1 MDKQDRLITALQ
13 YIHSVNKLIIDED
26 YHGYMGNKLLM
37 VEIEL
42 QRQLQLITNERR
54 RLSSSDQQYTDDAEQ
69 QRSKLSDL
77 TSTD

>member
-13 YIHSVNKLIIDED
+13 YIHSVDKLIIDDD
-26 YHGYMGNKLLM
+26 YHNYMSNKLRM

-54 RLSSSDQQYTDDAEQ
+54 RLSSSNQQYTDDAEQ

>member
-13 YIHSVNKLIIDED
+13 YIHSVDKLIIDED

-54 RLSSSDQQYTDDAEQ
+54 RLSSSNQQYTDDAEQ

>member
-13 YIHSVNKLIIDED
+13 HIHSVDKLIIDED

-54 RLSSSDQQYTDDAEQ
+54 RLSSSNQQYIDDAEQ

>member
-13 YIHSVNKLIIDED
+13 YIHSVDKLIIDDD

-54 RLSSSDQQYTDDAEQ
+54 RLSSSNQQYTDDAEQ

>member
-13 YIHSVNKLIIDED
+13 YIHSVDKLIIDDD
-26 YHGYMGNKLLM
+26 YHSYMGNKLLM

-54 RLSSSDQQYTDDAEQ
+54 RLSSSNQQYTDDAEQ

>member
-1 MDKQDRLITALQ
+1 MDKKTRLITALSH
-13 YIHSVNKLIIDED
+13 IDSVDKLIIDED

-54 RLSSSDQQYTDDAEQ
+54 RLSSSNQQYTDDAEQ

>member
-13 YIHSVNKLIIDED
+13 YIHSVDKLIIDDD
-26 YHGYMGNKLLM
+26 YHNYMGNKLLM

-54 RLSSSDQQYTDDAEQ
+54 RLSSSNQQYTDDAEQ

>member
-13 YIHSVNKLIIDED
+13 YIHSVDKLIIDED

-54 RLSSSDQQYTDDAEQ
+54 RVSSSNQQYTDDAEQ

-77 TSTD
+77 ASTD

>member
-13 YIHSVNKLIIDED
+13 YIHSVDKLIIDED

-37 VEIEL
+37 VEIEI

-54 RLSSSDQQYTDDAEQ
+54 RFSSSNQQYTDDAEQ

-77 TSTD
+77 ASTD